1 LWIAGVSVALGLT
14 SACSSDTGGPVDSPS
29 RTSSRP
35 TTTPTSG
42 LPTTGAPTS
51 DAPESEEDAIGAFF
65 DLVDEGRAAD
75 AVLAMSSSVTGDDSA
90 KQAWAV
96 QLAAMTSVKVLAL
109 GPSMPVD
116 WTATRH
122 TYRVTLDVRMSPGS
136 STAPIPYYGYTAGEN
151 VRFVSVVAEDG
162 AWKVDTIGTGP

>member
-1 LWIAGVSVALGLT
+1 MLAMLVGALAVGGLAGCVPGTPPPGVSVEPTAGASSS
-14 SACSSDTGGPVDSPS
+14 SASPVPE
-29 RTSSRP
+29 P
-35 TTTPTSG
+35 T
-42 LPTTGAPTS
+42 
-51 DAPESEEDAIGAFF
+51 EEDVIRAFF
-65 DLVDEGRAAD
+65 ALIDEDRAAD
-75 AVLAMSSSVTGDDSA
+75 AVLAMSASITGDDAA